1 MRVVIIQPHFL
12 PFIGYFDLM
21 KRADIFVYY
30 DTVQFV
36 RRSWH
41 CRTYISEQGEAHWL
55 SAPVRTAEGSRRPL
69 HEMKWADDQP
79 WRIKMQRRLS
89 KLYVDTGESHV
100 LAAIIDLLK
109 NGPETLVDWN
119 IAANKLIAAALGI
132 ETSTLKASQLG
143 TVVGDK
149 QDRIIQLCRQLGAT
163 TYVCGPGSRS
173 YINDHD
179 FAESGI
185 GVEWVKYDY
194 DFRNTTANGIYVF
207 PSTLDLVLRN
217 GVNGAKAEI
226 GSDMKNTRIR

>member
-55 SAPVRTAEGSRRPL
+55 STPVRTAEGSRRPL
-69 HEMKWADDQP
+69 HEMRWADDQP

-89 KLYVDTGESHV
+89 KLYVGTEESHV
-100 LAAIIDLLK
+100 LAAIIDLVR

-132 ETSTLKASQLG
+132 ETCTLKASELG
-143 TVVGDK
+143 TIVGDK
-149 QDRIIQLCRQLGAT
+149 QVRIIELCRRLGAT

-173 YINDHD
+173 YINERD
-179 FAESGI
+179 FLEFGI
-185 GVEWVKYDY
+185 AVEWVSYDY
-194 DFRNTTANGIYVF
+194 EVYATTANGIQIF
-207 PSTLDLVLRN
+207 PSALDLVLRN
-217 GVNGAKAEI
+217 GVNAAKAEI
-226 GSDMKNTRIR
+226 RSRMRISK